1 MPIIPK
7 RTEMPA
13 QSPDERIHNF
23 SEVALGYSPEL
34 AQQEAQRC
42 LHCKNHPCVQ
52 GCPVH
57 NNIPDFITKIKEG
70 DYEGAYQIIRLTSS
84 LPAVCGRVCPQENQC
99 EGACTM
105 GVRFEPVAIGR
116 LERFVADWHNANVYE
131 HVEKPASN
139 GHRVAVVGS
148 GPAGI
153 SCAGDLAKM
162 GYEVT
167 IFEALPIA
175 GGVLEY
181 GIPEFRL
188 PKSVVHIEI
197 EKLKLYGV
205 DIRTGVEIGKDVTV
219 DGLFAQGFE
228 AVFLGNGAEKP
239 IYMDIP
245 GENSNGVYTANEEL
259 LRANLRMDRAGNPM
273 DPIDLKDKLVA
284 VCGGGNVAM
293 DAASTAVRLGAKK
306 VFIVYRRTLNELPA
320 RKEEVQ
326 SVMDEGVDFRLL
338 QNPVEILSD
347 PETGNVTGM
356 RCIKM
361 ALGEPDESG
370 RRRPVPIEGSEFIM
384 DVDVVIMAI
393 GTKADPGIA
402 STTSDLEVNRK
413 GLYVIDENGK
423 TSHVGVFAGGDGV
436 TGPLTVI
443 SAMKEGK
450 SAARNIDEWLRS
462 KHA

>member
-7 RTEMPA
+7 KTEMPS
-13 QSPDERIHNF
+13 QTPDERIHNF
-23 SEVALGYSPEL
+23 SEVALGYTPEL
-34 AQQEAQRC
+34 AQAEAQRC

-57 NNIPDFITKIKEG
+57 NNIPDFIAKIKEG

-116 LERFVADWHNANVYE
+116 LERFVADWHNANVIE
-131 HVEKPASN
+131 NTERPEPN

-162 GYEVT
+162 GYSVT
-167 IFEALPIA
+167 IFEALPVA
-175 GGVLEY
+175 GGVMEY

-188 PKSVVHIEI
+188 PKLIVHREI
-197 EKLKLYGV
+197 DKLKAYGV
-205 DIRTGVEIGKDVTV
+205 EILTGVEIGRDITI
-219 DGLFAQGFE
+219 DGIFAQGYE

-245 GENSNGVYTANEEL
+245 GENSKGVYSANEEL

-273 DPIDLKDKLVA
+273 EPIDLKDKLVA
-284 VCGGGNVAM
+284 ICGGGNVAM
-293 DAASTAVRLGAKK
+293 DAASTAVRSGARK

-326 SVMDEGVDFRLL
+326 SVMDEGVEFRLL

-361 ALGEPDESG
+361 ELGEPDESG
-370 RRRPVPIEGSEFIM
+370 RRRPVPVEGSEFVM

-450 SAARNIDEWLRS
+450 AAARNIDVWLRS

>member
-1 MPIIPK
+1 MKIIPT
-7 RTEMPA
+7 RTSIPSQEPE
-13 QSPDERIHNF
+13 DRIHNF
-23 SEVALGYSPEL
+23 DEVILGYTPEL
-34 AQQEAQRC
+34 AQAEAERC
-42 LHCKNHPCVQ
+42 LHCKTHPCVD

-57 NNIPDFITKIKEG
+57 NNIPDFIAKIKEG

-116 LERFVADWHNANVYE
+116 LERFVADWHNANVPE
-131 HVEKPASN
+131 NPEVPESN

-153 SCAGDLAKM
+153 SCAGDLAKL
-162 GYEVT
+162 GYSVT
-167 IFEALPIA
+167 IFEALPVP
-175 GGVLEY
+175 GGVMQY

-188 PKSVVHIEI
+188 PKAVVRREI
-197 EKLKLYGV
+197 EKLRLYGV
-205 DIRTGVEIGKDVTV
+205 EIKTGVEIGRDITV
-219 DGLFAQGFE
+219 AGLFAQGYE

-245 GENSNGVYTANEEL
+245 GENSIGVYSANEEL
-259 LRANLRMDRAGNPM
+259 LRANLKMDEHGNPAE
-273 DPIDLKDKLVA
+273 PLDLKDKLVA
-284 VCGGGNVAM
+284 ICGGGNVAM

-326 SVMDEGVDFRLL
+326 SVMDEGVEFRLL
-338 QNPVEILSD
+338 QNPVEILND
-347 PETGNVTGM
+347 PETGKVVGM
-356 RCIKM
+356 RCIRM
-361 ALGEPDESG
+361 ELGEPDESG
-370 RRRPVPIEGSEFIM
+370 RRRPVPVEGSEFVM
-384 DVDVVIMAI
+384 DADIVIMAI
-393 GTKADPGIA
+393 GTKADPKIA
-402 STTSDLEVNRK
+402 STTDDLQVNRK
-413 GLYVIDENGK
+413 GLYIIDENGK
-423 TSHVGVFAGGDGV
+423 TSRKGVFAGGDDV

-450 SAARNIDEWLRS
+450 AAARSIDIYLT
-462 KHA
+462 

>member
-1 MPIIPK
+1 MKIIPT
-7 RTEMPA
+7 RTSIPSQEPE
-13 QSPDERIHNF
+13 DRIHNF
-23 SEVALGYSPEL
+23 DEVILGYTPEL
-34 AQQEAQRC
+34 AQAEAERC
-42 LHCKNHPCVQ
+42 LHCKTHPCVD

-57 NNIPDFITKIKEG
+57 NNIPDFIAKIKEG

-116 LERFVADWHNANVYE
+116 LERFVADWHNANVPE
-131 HVEKPASN
+131 NPEVPESN

-153 SCAGDLAKM
+153 SCAGDLAKL
-162 GYEVT
+162 GYSVT
-167 IFEALPIA
+167 IFEALPVP
-175 GGVLEY
+175 GGVMQY

-188 PKSVVHIEI
+188 PKAVVRREI
-197 EKLKLYGV
+197 EKLRLYGV
-205 DIRTGVEIGKDVTV
+205 EIKTGVEIGRDITV
-219 DGLFAQGFE
+219 AGLFAQGYE

-239 IYMDIP
+239 FYMDIP
-245 GENSNGVYTANEEL
+245 GENSIGVYSANEEL
-259 LRANLRMDRAGNPM
+259 LRSNLKMDEHGNPAE
-273 DPIDLKDKLVA
+273 PLDLKDKLVA
-284 VCGGGNVAM
+284 ICGGGNVAM

-326 SVMDEGVDFRLL
+326 SVMDEGVEFRLL
-338 QNPVEILSD
+338 QNPVEILND
-347 PETGNVTGM
+347 PKTGKVVGM
-356 RCIKM
+356 RCIRM
-361 ALGEPDESG
+361 ELGEPDESG
-370 RRRPVPIEGSEFIM
+370 RRRPVPVEGSEFVM
-384 DVDVVIMAI
+384 DADIVIMAI
-393 GTKADPGIA
+393 GTKADPKIA
-402 STTSDLEVNRK
+402 STTDDLQVNRK

-423 TSHVGVFAGGDGV
+423 TSRKGVFAGGDDV

-450 SAARNIDEWLRS
+450 AAARSIDIYLT
-462 KHA
+462 